1 MRKQMVVLGVLVAV
15 LSSGCGAVLNVGSE
29 QASLSGSPEGIRAM
43 LDGMNGLIQNGK
55 ASPDKKTAHTIMRLE
70 QEREFTKRAM
80 KPGFFSNLLSR
91 NAASNVTNVDTG
103 GASTIE

>member
-1 MRKQMVVLGVLVAV
+1 MKMKYMVIGCAIALLP
-15 LSSGCGAVLNVGSE
+15 GCGAVLNVGSE
-29 QASLSGSPEGIRAM
+29 NATLSGSPEGIRAM

-55 ASPDKKTAHTIMRLE
+55 ASPDKKTAHTILRME
-70 QEREFTKRAM
+70 QEKEQTKRLM

-103 GASTIE
+103 SATSIE

>member
-1 MRKQMVVLGVLVAV
+1 MVVLGVLVAV
-15 LSSGCGAVLNVGSE
+15 LSSGCGAMLSVGSD

-55 ASPDKKTAHTIMRLE
+55 ASPDKTTAHSLMRGE
-70 QEREFTKRAM
+70 QEREYTKRAM

-103 GASTIE
+103 GPGVISTIK